1 MIHAAC
7 NVMLFNSVIKK
18 LNEKYG
24 VGIKSVKL
32 WISVVSICCE

>member
-24 VGIKSVKL
+24 VGI
-32 WISVVSICCE
+32 SVVSICCE